1 MEPFIADWLDFVI
14 RWGHMVAGIAWIGTS
29 FYFVALDFSLKTR
42 DGLPE
47 GVRGEAWEVHG
58 GGFYHVQKYLSA
70 PSTLPEHLTWFKWEA
85 YLTWVTGF
93 FLLVVVY
100 YFNASANLIDP
111 AVADLAPWQ
120 AIVISLVSIVAG
132 WAIYDGLCR
141 SPIGQKT
148 GLLAACLLALI
159 LGFAYIFTHLFSGR
173 GAFIHVGVITGTI
186 MAANVF
192 MVIIPNQR
200 KITRALI
207 KGEVPDPR
215 LGVIGK
221 QRSLHNTYLTLP
233 VLLMM
238 VSNHFAMLTNAPNA
252 WILVGLIFIGG
263 AALRHFLVRHEVG
276 DPLSKIAWTLPV
288 IFVALGGAWLLSSS
302 PLFSLDWANLFIR
315 WGHMIAGIAWIG
327 TSFYFVALDFSL
339 RKETSMPPGVGG
351 EVWEVHGGGFY
362 HVRKY
367 LTAPET
373 LPKDLIWFKWEAYLT
388 WVTGFMLLVVLYYLQ
403 AESYLIDPNV
413 MPLTQWQAIGI
424 SVASLILGWLLYT
437 ALCKSPVGRGTGL
450 LAACLFVM
458 LLAFAYGY
466 THVFS
471 GRGAFIHIGALIG
484 TIMAANVFMVIIP
497 NQRKIT
503 ASLMKAEPPDPRL
516 GAIGKQRSL
525 HNTYLTLPVLAMM
538 VSNHV
543 PMITDNAHA
552 WVLAGLVILAGGLA
566 RHFLVRTEVGDRHA
580 DLAWTLPL
588 IGAAL
593 ALGLIITQPGKLV
606 LFPGEVADAE
616 ALSIVQARCA
626 SCHAAQPTDATIKVA
641 PKGVHLE
648 TLEQLKRYAAQ
659 IQVQAVQN
667 KAMPLANRTGMLDE
681 ERAKLGTW
689 IAGNDEHR

>member
-1 MEPFIADWLDFVI
+1 MLEPFIADWLNFLI
-14 RWGHMVAGIAWIGTS
+14 RWGHMIAGIAWIGTS
-29 FYFVALDFSLKTR
+29 FYFVALDFSLKSR
-42 DGLPE
+42 DGLPS

-70 PSTLPEHLTWFKWEA
+70 PARMPEHLTWFKWEA

-93 FLLVVVY
+93 FLLAVVY
-100 YFNASANLIDP
+100 YLNARANLIDP
-111 AVADLAPWQ
+111 AVLDLAPWQ
-120 AIVISLVSIVAG
+120 AITISVVSIIAG

-141 SPIGQKT
+141 SPIGRRT
-148 GLLAACLLALI
+148 SLLAACVFMLI
-159 LGFAYIFTHLFSGR
+159 LAFAYLFTHVFSGR
-173 GAFIHVGVITGTI
+173 GAFIHVGVIVGTM

-200 KITRALI
+200 KITASLIRGETPDAAL
-207 KGEVPDPR
+207 GA
-215 LGVIGK
+215 IGK

-238 VSNHFAMLTNAPNA
+238 ISNHFSMLTNAPNA
-252 WILVGLIFIGG
+252 WVLVGLIVVGG
-263 AALRHFLVRHEVG
+263 AAVRHFLVRHEVG
-276 DPLSKIAWTLPV
+276 DPLAKIAWTLPV
-288 IFVALGGAWLLSSS
+288 IFVALGLAWWLSSG
-302 PLFSLDWANLFIR
+302 PLLWLDWANLLIR

-339 RKETSMPPGVGG
+339 RKAANMPPGVAG
-351 EVWEVHGGGFY
+351 EAWEVHGGGFY

-388 WVTGFMLLVVLYYLQ
+388 WVTGFLLLVVLYYLQ

-413 MPLTQWQAIGI
+413 MALGRWQAIGI
-424 SVASLILGWLLYT
+424 SVASLALGWVLYT
-437 ALCKSPVGRGTGL
+437 ALCRSPIGRNTGL
-450 LAACLFVM
+450 LGLCLFIM
-458 LLAFAYGY
+458 LLAFAWAY
-466 THVFS
+466 TQLFS

-503 ASLMKAEPPDPRL
+503 AALLTGEKPDPAL
-516 GAIGKQRSL
+516 GLTGKQRSL

-538 VSNHV
+538 ISNHF
-543 PMITDNAHA
+543 PMVTDNPHGWA
-552 WVLAGLVILAGGLA
+552 LAGLIIIGGGLA
-566 RHFLVRTEVGDRHA
+566 RHFLVRIEVGDRQE
-580 DLAWTLPL
+580 DIAWTLPL

-593 ALGLIITQPGKLV
+593 AFALIITQPEKLV
-606 LFPGEVADAE
+606 LFPGEVTDSE

-626 SCHAAQPTDATIKVA
+626 SCHAAKPTDATIRVA

-648 TLEQLKRYAAQ
+648 TLEELQRYAAQ
-659 IQVQAVQN
+659 IETQAVKS
-667 KAMPLANRTGMLDE
+667 KAMPLGNRTGMLDE

-689 IAGNDEHR
+689 IARQ

>member
-302 PLFSLDWANLFIR
+302 PLFSLEWANLFIR

-339 RKETSMPPGVGG
+339 RKESSMPPGVGG

-388 WVTGFMLLVVLYYLQ
+388 WVTGFLLLVVLYYLQ
-403 AESYLIDPNV
+403 AESYLFDPNV
-413 MPLTQWQAIGI
+413 MPLTQWQAIAI

-503 ASLMKAEPPDPRL
+503 AALLKGEKPDPRL

-606 LFPGEVADAE
+606 LFPGEVADVE

-689 IAGNDEHR
+689 IARQ

>member
-1 MEPFIADWLDFVI
+1 LEPFIADWLDFVI

-159 LGFAYIFTHLFSGR
+159 LGFAYIFTQLFSGR

-238 VSNHFAMLTNAPNA
+238 VSNHFAMLTNVPNA

-302 PLFSLDWANLFIR
+302 PLFSLEWANLFIR

-388 WVTGFMLLVVLYYLQ
+388 WVTGFLLLVVLYYLQ

-503 ASLMKAEPPDPRL
+503 AALLKGEKPDPRL

-606 LFPGEVADAE
+606 LFPGEVADVE

>member
-1 MEPFIADWLDFVI
+1 LEPFIADWLDFVI

-238 VSNHFAMLTNAPNA
+238 VSNHFAMLTNVPNA

-302 PLFSLDWANLFIR
+302 PLFSLEWANLFIR

-388 WVTGFMLLVVLYYLQ
+388 WVTGFLLLVVLYYLQ

-503 ASLMKAEPPDPRL
+503 AALLKGEKPDPRL

-616 ALSIVQARCA
+616 ALSIAQARCA

-689 IAGNDEHR
+689 IARQ

>member
-70 PSTLPEHLTWFKWEA
+70 PYTLPEHLTWFKWEA

-238 VSNHFAMLTNAPNA
+238 VSNHFAMLTNVPNA

-388 WVTGFMLLVVLYYLQ
+388 WVTGFLLLVVLYYLQ

-503 ASLMKAEPPDPRL
+503 AALLKGEKPDPRL

-606 LFPGEVADAE
+606 LFPGEVADVE

-689 IAGNDEHR
+689 IARQ

>member
-207 KGEVPDPR
+207 KGEVPDAR

-388 WVTGFMLLVVLYYLQ
+388 WVTGFLLLVVLYYLQ

-503 ASLMKAEPPDPRL
+503 AALLKGEKPDPRL

-606 LFPGEVADAE
+606 LFPGEVADVE

-689 IAGNDEHR
+689 IARQ

>member
-413 MPLTQWQAIGI
+413 MPLTQWQAIAI

-503 ASLMKAEPPDPRL
+503 AALLKGEKPDPRL

-606 LFPGEVADAE
+606 LFPGEVADVE